1 MRAWVVHQPGPVGP
15 VASGPLRLT
24 EREVPEPGPGEL
36 LVRVR
41 ESGAARSVA
50 VKSCAGNWA

>member
-1 MRAWVVHQPGPVGP
+1 MRAWVVHQPGPVKP

-41 ESGAARSVA
+41 VRAAA
-50 VKSCAGNWA
+50 VLSL